1 MKKLRKA
8 KPAVLGMSVMIGVA
22 LLAVYC
28 FASEFIVV
36 DDDPANQLRQVSDF
50 SSGSSGSYEE
60 ERSKLFLEDDEN
72 LYAASRGNV
81 DRSAGEEQSSQPDR
95 EEIQPFEKREIKQ
108 SAGSSAE
115 TAVKMPEPGDPGRS
129 ETLPSEP
136 VKTAQ
141 PESAQTAQLES
152 IKTAQ
157 SESVKAEAAPQK
169 AESAPP
175 AEKPVSKSETVSAGK
190 QAPKADSGYASDL
203 DLLARLITA
212 EAQGEPYEAKVAVGA
227 VVMNRVQSGSWPATI
242 QDVIYQKIN
251 GYDQFTPVANGW
263 INKPAEAESIK
274 AAAAALKGADP
285 TGGAEF
291 YYDDSTTNSW
301 ILGKP
306 VSVQIGSMIY
316 AF

>member
-8 KPAVLGMSVMIGVA
+8 KPVVLGMSVMIGVA

-28 FASEFIVV
+28 FASEFIVI

-50 SSGSSGSYEE
+50 SSESSGSYEE

-81 DRSAGEEQSSQPDR
+81 DRSAGNEQSNQPER

-108 SAGSSAE
+108 SAGNSAE
-115 TAVKMPEPGDPGRS
+115 AAVKTSEPGEPGRS
-129 ETLPSEP
+129 ETLPSEPAQEVSSEP

-141 PESAQTAQLES
+141 PESAQTAQSEPV
-152 IKTAQ
+152 KT
-157 SESVKAEAAPQK
+157 EAAPQK
-169 AESAPP
+169 TESAAL
-175 AEKPVSKSETVSAGK
+175 AEKP
-190 QAPKADSGYASDL
+190 DSGYASDL

-227 VVMNRVQSGSWPATI
+227 VVMNRVQSGSWPDTI
-242 QDVIYQKIN
+242 QSVIYQKIN

-274 AAAAALKGADP
+274 AAAAALKGADH

>member
-1 MKKLRKA
+1 
-8 KPAVLGMSVMIGVA
+8 MSVMIGVA
-22 LLAVYC
+22 LLAAYC
-28 FASEFIVV
+28 FASEFIVI
-36 DDDPANQLRQVSDF
+36 DDDSANQPRRVSDF

-81 DRSAGEEQSSQPDR
+81 DRTAGEGQSDQPDR
-95 EEIQPFEKREIKQ
+95 EKIQPVEKEEIKQ

-115 TAVKMPEPGDPGRS
+115 AAVKTSEPGELGLS
-129 ETLPSEP
+129 ETVPSEPIKTIQSEPVKTIQPEP

-141 PESAQTAQLES
+141 TESA
-152 IKTAQ
+152 KTG
-157 SESVKAEAAPQK
+157 AEPQK
-169 AESAPP
+169 AVSAASAAP
-175 AEKPVSKSETVSAGK
+175 AEKT
-190 QAPKADSGYASDL
+190 DSGYESDL

-227 VVMNRVQSGSWPATI
+227 VVMNRVQSGSWPDTI
-242 QDVIYQKIN
+242 QGVIYQKIN

-263 INKPAEAESIK
+263 IDKPAQAESIK

-306 VSVQIGSMIY
+306 ISVQIGSMIY

>member
-1 MKKLRKA
+1 
-8 KPAVLGMSVMIGVA
+8 
-22 LLAVYC
+22 
-28 FASEFIVV
+28 
-36 DDDPANQLRQVSDF
+36 
-50 SSGSSGSYEE
+50 
-60 ERSKLFLEDDEN
+60 
-72 LYAASRGNV
+72 V
-81 DRSAGEEQSSQPDR
+81 DRSAGEGQSSQPDR

-108 SAGSSAE
+108 SAGSGVEA
-115 TAVKMPEPGDPGRS
+115 AVKMSESGAPGRS
-129 ETLPSEP
+129 EALPSEAAQAVPSEP
-136 VKTAQ
+136 VKTIQ
-141 PESAQTAQLES
+141 PEQVKTAQLES
-152 IKTAQ
+152 AKTAQ
-157 SESVKAEAAPQK
+157 SE
-169 AESAPP
+169 P
-175 AEKPVSKSETVSAGK
+175 A
-190 QAPKADSGYASDL
+190 KADSGYASDL

-227 VVMNRVQSGSWPATI
+227 VVMNRVQSGSWPDTI

-263 INKPAEAESIK
+263 INKPAQAESIK

>member
-1 MKKLRKA
+1 
-8 KPAVLGMSVMIGVA
+8 MIGVA

-28 FASEFIVV
+28 FASEFIVI

-81 DRSAGEEQSSQPDR
+81 DRSAGNEQSSQPDR

-108 SAGSSAE
+108 SVGSSAE
-115 TAVKMPEPGDPGRS
+115 VAVKTSEPGAPGRS

-136 VKTAQ
+136 AQEVSSEPVKTAQ
-141 PESAQTAQLES
+141 PESVQTAQLES
-152 IKTAQ
+152 AKTAQ
-157 SESVKAEAAPQK
+157 SEPVKAEAAPQK
-169 AESAPP
+169 AESAAL
-175 AEKPVSKSETVSAGK
+175 AEKP
-190 QAPKADSGYASDL
+190 DSGYASDL

-306 VSVQIGSMIY
+306 VSIQIGSMIY